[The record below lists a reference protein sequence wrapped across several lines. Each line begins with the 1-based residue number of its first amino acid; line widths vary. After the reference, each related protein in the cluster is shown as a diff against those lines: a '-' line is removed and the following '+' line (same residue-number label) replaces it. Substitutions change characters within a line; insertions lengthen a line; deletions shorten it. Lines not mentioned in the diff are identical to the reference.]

1 MKYKSIFK
9 FGVLRIEFWAEFSRL
24 DLSLI
29 AILVGGFGEKGGKI
43 PILILKNQMLLC
55 RKRAAVF

>member
-29 AILVGGFGEKGGKI
+29 AILVGGFGEKGGKN
-43 PILILKNQMLLC
+43 PHTYSEKPN
-55 RKRAAVF
+55 AFV